1 MGSRLYVHP
10 IHTGSNPVLAAKLN
24 NMKLKFSRVQ
34 EVEVEL
40 KREPTIEELK
50 ILLGKDIEASMFDLP
65 EDLIDW
71 DSEDVVGEDDSSNTN
86 IYIPKPETIK

>member
-1 MGSRLYVHP
+1 VSRLHVNP
-10 IHTGSNPVLAAKLN
+10 IRTGSNPVLTAKLN

-71 DSEDVVGEDDSSNTN
+71 DSEDVVGEDYSSNTN